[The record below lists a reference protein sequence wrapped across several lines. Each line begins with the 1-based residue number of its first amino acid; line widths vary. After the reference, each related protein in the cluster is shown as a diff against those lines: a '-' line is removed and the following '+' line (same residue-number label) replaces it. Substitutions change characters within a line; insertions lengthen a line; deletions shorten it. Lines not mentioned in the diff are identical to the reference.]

1 MSPERRTQFGIF
13 WKDETLGVTEEGV
26 YAQNAHFDIKPV
38 RVRTRWG
45 QTGWLV
51 GYGTVITTMPGGQTV
66 GDTDRFVLLDGRKTA
81 TPYHV
86 NSIKRI

>member
-38 RVRTRWG
+38 RVRTGGGRPDGWWG
-45 QTGWLV
+45 MGRLLPQHQGVTLWETRIDS
-51 GYGTVITTMPGGQTV
+51 YYW
-66 GDTDRFVLLDGRKTA
+66 TDAKPLHHIMLI
-81 TPYHV
+81 P
-86 NSIKRI
+86 